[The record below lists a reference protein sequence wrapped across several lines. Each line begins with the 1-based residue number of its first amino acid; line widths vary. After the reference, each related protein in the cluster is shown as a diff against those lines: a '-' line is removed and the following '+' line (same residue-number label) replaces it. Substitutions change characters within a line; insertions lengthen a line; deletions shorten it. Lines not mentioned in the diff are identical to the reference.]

1 MLVRYAGLD
10 KNDIV
15 NGKGFSVSFWTQ
27 YCPHKCK
34 GCHNPETWSKNGGIL
49 IEYSKLLQE
58 IIEAIKANGIIR
70 NFSILGGEPL
80 CEENIYLVNSLIEDI
95 KKIYPNIL
103 IYCWTGY
110 NFEEIKEKYKETLE
124 NIDVL
129 IDGKFILEK
138 RDVTLQLRGSDNQRI
153 IDCKKSLKD
162 KEILLY
168 EEGSLERYK
177 EL

>member
-1 MLVRYAGLD
+1 MENNTLVRYAGLD

-15 NGKGFSVSFWTQ
+15 NGKGFNVSFWTQ

-34 GCHNPETWSKNGGIL
+34 GCHNPETWAKDGGTL
-49 IEYSKLLQE
+49 IEYNQLLQE

-80 CEENIYLVNSLIEDI
+80 CEENIYLVNSLIKDI

-124 NIDVL
+124 NIDIL

-138 RDVTLQLRGSDNQRI
+138 RDVTLKLRGSSNQRL
-153 IDCKKSLKD
+153 IDVKKSLKEN
-162 KEILLY
+162 KTITINM
-168 EEGSLERYK
+168 
-177 EL
+177 

>member
-15 NGKGFSVSFWTQ
+15 NGKGFNVSFWTQ

-34 GCHNPETWSKNGGIL
+34 GCHNPETWSKDGGIL
-49 IEYSKLLQE
+49 IEYNQLLQE
-58 IIEAIKANGIIR
+58 ILEAIKANGIIR

-80 CEENIYLVNSLIEDI
+80 CEENISLVKNLIKDI

-110 NFEEIKEKYKETLE
+110 DFEKIKEKYK
-124 NIDVL
+124 
-129 IDGKFILEK
+129 
-138 RDVTLQLRGSDNQRI
+138 
-153 IDCKKSLKD
+153 
-162 KEILLY
+162 
-168 EEGSLERYK
+168 
-177 EL
+177 